1 MTYSPIDN
9 MLHGTPAASVDPV
22 ALNEADSLAK
32 SMEEAE
38 AQRKRDEETRKQE
51 EAKLKQ
57 EVEKQKQDQNNT
69 IASKIGAGLQGGVEV
84 PTALVGGTI
93 DFAESVGKRFNLP
106 WLDFP
111 DNWTPQNKT
120 PWGKALRSISEVAL
134 PTIGLSM
141 LSRAGATAAVGRIAG
156 SEKVATA
163 PWVVKMLGQS
173 GVDAASGVAV
183 DAISRQSE
191 DHNALGIL
199 KKNIFPW
206 IPDNIATL
214 DSDSPDI
221 KREKN
226 IKEGVGLGLAI
237 DVLGAAIK
245 GVKSIMK
252 VSDGVEFR
260 PKDDVAQQYFAQAT
274 AKVDPTDP
282 GADRLAKSIND
293 RERVLDGWAEQQY
306 AKDPQ
311 GLEGPHPAV
320 NSPLYDDNEK
330 AVLGVSQDAVAQNLV
345 DGVRIQRNIGTSNG
359 RMATIITESAEKN
372 GLEADNLA
380 KRTLVQEVK
389 NAIRDTGDFD
399 ATVNGIRM
407 TKKEMVASA
416 DYMLKEII
424 DPNKDVD
431 VVRKLFTDDRSVE
444 GIFKT
449 SYINDIQ
456 YNAAMQATKQLVNN
470 YIGLDTARAS
480 ARLQTTMA
488 GEVADIAE
496 GVRVMGDAV
505 DTSRQQEMIFD
516 KIEYLMSEMGINKY
530 ISGWQLNNKKA
541 WDAVSK
547 SGNPEAIQQ
556 FAEEAQAE
564 ISDAI
569 AQRIA
574 KAKEFVSTMKEI
586 KETNPAFLRPL
597 IEAYELTNGKVDT
610 IDKLNK
616 WYQSSTGLLRKAIIN
631 GDPEVP
637 SVVMQ
642 GIWGTIY
649 NSILSATLTPLRAFT
664 GNLTALFSKPISILG
679 GSLIGGDMDTF
690 KRSVVQFGNV
700 GEHLQKAMEHAGDIF
715 RKAANNPDTVPY
727 GLDDLAERNA
737 DTFMVLEN
745 YAKAKAAQG
754 EYGPQAIVGLAKA
767 VKDLNDHPW
776 VRYSANL
783 MTSGDAF
790 VRSFMANF
798 EARGRAYDEMM
809 VKYGNVTPEGLR
821 EAQSKVYAEMFDANG
836 VITDKAVEH
845 ASREI
850 AMNLDS
856 PAVQG
861 LSALLNRFPVIKPFI
876 MFPRTSMNILSFA
889 HKHSPL
895 ALAWGESNRILT
907 ASTPSEI
914 AEVMKSRGISD
925 FTDQQWKQV
934 VAETKG
940 RIALGTLTTLSATML
955 YLSGSLTGNGPYDK
969 EARNARIKAKWV
981 PRSIRNPITGEWH
994 SYDAFEPFATYLAL
1008 IADIGDN
1015 VDSLGTSTTEQLYSK
1030 LAFAFS
1036 MNITNKSFL
1045 AGLTPLTDMLS
1056 GNEAGFQRF
1065 IANQAN
1071 NLLPYAGLR
1080 NQLGQLMYPGLRE
1093 VDDEFGQLMRNR
1105 NAWLD
1110 AISPESA
1117 LPYARDFID
1126 GSRIRDY
1133 EPMTR
1138 IMNSVLP
1145 FKTNPSAEPYRQW
1158 LIDTEFQAMPVLK
1171 KSTAGIEYS
1180 PRERELIGQYMGE
1193 YGNLPEEITKLMKR
1207 KDLQKDLQFYKT
1219 ARRDLNVSGEDLNL
1233 AKSRVHREIKRV
1245 FGNAKA
1251 RAEAMM
1257 YSNYPQ
1263 LRREAQI
1270 KSLREK
1276 AQARG
1281 DYGAVQTLLQYG
1293 GSN

>member
-1 MTYSPIDN
+1 MTYSPLNN

-22 ALNEADSLAK
+22 ALDEANALVK

-38 AQRKRDEETRKQE
+38 EQRKRDEQQRQDEQ
-51 EAKLKQ
+51 AQLKKD
-57 EVEKQKQDQNNT
+57 VENQKQDQENT
-69 IASKIGAGLQGGVEV
+69 VGNKIKAGLQGGIEV

-111 DNWTPQNKT
+111 DNWTPQNQT
-120 PWGKALRSISEVAL
+120 PWGKALRAISEVVI
-134 PTIGLSM
+134 PTVGLSA
-141 LSRAGATAAVGRIAG
+141 LTRAGASAAVGRVVG
-156 SEKVATA
+156 TEKVAQA
-163 PWVVKMLGQS
+163 PWIVKTLGQS

-199 KKNIFPW
+199 KKSVFPW

-226 IKEGVGLGLAI
+226 IKEGLGFGLFI
-237 DVLGAAIK
+237 DILGATVKGIK
-245 GVKSIMK
+245 SVIKTA
-252 VSDGVEFR
+252 DGVQFKPRDE
-260 PKDDVAQQYFAQAT
+260 VAQQYFAQAT
-274 AKVDPTDP
+274 SKADPNDA
-282 GADRLAKSIND
+282 GADYLAKAQND
-293 RERVLDGWAEQQY
+293 RERVLDDWAEQQY
-306 AKDPQ
+306 AKDPD

-320 NSPLYDDNEK
+320 NSPLYDDYEK
-330 AVLGVSQDAVAQNLV
+330 AVLGVRQDAVAQNLV

-359 RMATIITESAEKN
+359 RMATIITESAQKN
-372 GLEADNLA
+372 GLEVENLQQ
-380 KRTLVQEVK
+380 RSLVQDVQQ
-389 NAIRDTGDFD
+389 AIRDTGEFD
-399 ATVNGIRM
+399 ATINGIRM
-407 TKKEMVASA
+407 TKKEMVESA
-416 DYMLKEII
+416 DYMLKEAI

-431 VVRKLFTDDRSVE
+431 VIKKLFADNRSVE

-456 YNAAMQATKQLVNN
+456 YNAAMQATKRLVDQ
-470 YIGLDTARAS
+470 YIGLDAARAS
-480 ARLQTTMA
+480 ARIQTTMA

-496 GVRVMGDAV
+496 GVRVVGDAI

-516 KIEYLMSEMGINKY
+516 KIEYLMTEMGINKY

-541 WDAVSK
+541 WETTLK
-547 SGNPEAIQQ
+547 SGDPDAIRR
-556 FAEEAQAE
+556 FAEEAEVE
-564 ISDAI
+564 ISEAM
-569 AQRIA
+569 AERIA
-574 KAKEFVSTMKEI
+574 RAKEFISTMKEI
-586 KETNPAFLRPL
+586 KESNPAFLKPL

-616 WYQSSTGLLRKAIIN
+616 WYQNSTGVLKKAVID
-631 GDPEVP
+631 GDPTVP

-642 GIWGTIY
+642 GVWGTIY
-649 NSILSATLTPLRAFT
+649 NSVLSATITPARAFA

-679 GSLIGGDMDTF
+679 GAVIGGDADTF
-690 KRSVVQFGNV
+690 KRSLVQFGNV
-700 GEHLQKAMEHAGDIF
+700 GENLQKAMGHFGDVF
-715 RKAANNPDTVPY
+715 KKVANNPDSVAY
-727 GLDDLAERNA
+727 GLDDIATKNA

-754 EYGPQAIVGLAKA
+754 EYGPQAVVGIAKA
-767 VKDLNDHPW
+767 LKDFNDHPW

-783 MTSGDAF
+783 MTAGDAF

-798 EARGRAYDEMM
+798 EARGRAYDEMIR
-809 VKYGNVTPEGLR
+809 KYGKVDYAALR
-821 EAQSKVYAEMFDANG
+821 EAQAKVYAEMFDANG
-836 VITDKAVEH
+836 LITDKAVEH

-856 PAVQG
+856 TAVQG
-861 LSALLNRFPVIKPFI
+861 LSALLGRFPALKPFI

-907 ASTPSEI
+907 ASTPEEI
-914 AEVMKSRGISD
+914 AEVMKSRGISE

-940 RIALGTLTTLSATML
+940 RIALGTITTLSASML

-969 EARNARIKAKWV
+969 EARNARVKAGWV
-981 PRSIRNPITGEWH
+981 PRSIRNPVTGEWH
-994 SYDAFEPFATYLAL
+994 SYESFEPFATYLAL
-1008 IADIGDN
+1008 VADIGDN
-1015 VDSLGTSTTEQLYSK
+1015 VGTLGTSTTEDLYSK

-1045 AGLTPLTDMLS
+1045 AGLTPLTDMLA

-1065 IANQAN
+1065 IANQTN
-1071 NLLPYAGLR
+1071 NLLPYAGAR

-1093 VDDEFGQLMRNR
+1093 VDNEFLQLIRNR
-1105 NAWLD
+1105 NAFVD
-1110 AISPESA
+1110 RVDPAGA
-1117 LPYARDFID
+1117 LPYARDYID

-1133 EPMTR
+1133 EPLTN
-1138 IMNSVLP
+1138 IMNNLLP
-1145 FKTNPSAEPYRQW
+1145 FKTNPSSEPYRQW
-1158 LIDTEFQAMPVLK
+1158 LVDTEFQAMPVLK
-1171 KSTAGIEYS
+1171 KSIAGTEYS
-1180 PRERELIGQYMGE
+1180 PKERELIGQYMGE
-1193 YGNLPEEITKLMKR
+1193 YGNLPVELTKLMKR
-1207 KDLQKDLQFYKT
+1207 KDLQRDLQFYKT
-1219 ARRDLNVSGEDLNL
+1219 ARRDLNVSSEDLNL

-1245 FGNAKA
+1245 FRNAQS
-1251 RAEAMM
+1251 RAEAVM

-1263 LRREAQI
+1263 LRREAQV

-1281 DYGAVQTLLQYG
+1281 DYDAVQQLIQM
-1293 GSN
+1293 NK